1 MVLTAFALLLL
12 SAEPDASFAVV
23 ATATPGLE
31 RASSSAG
38 STLAER
44 LELTYVELGGYL
56 KTVGPGCSADLRCLS
71 EAPALSEARRVLHL
85 RVSPLSGGR
94 LSAELRLV
102 DRARVAVVD
111 RSAAIVE
118 AGELATW
125 AEKAATRL
133 FTRATA
139 PARTLPPSPFAAR
152 RAGAAPASPA
162 APPAPTVTT
171 PPPPVPPPSQD
182 KGVRGADEEP

>member
-1 MVLTAFALLLL
+1 MVLTALALLLL
-12 SAEPDASFAVV
+12 SAEPDPSFAVV

-31 RASSSAG
+31 RVASSAG

-44 LELTYVELGGYL
+44 LELAYVELGGYL

-71 EAPALSEARRVLHL
+71 AAPTLLDAKRALHL

-94 LSAELRLV
+94 LSAELRLI
-102 DRARVAVVD
+102 DRVRMAVTD

-118 AGELATW
+118 PGELATW

-133 FTRATA
+133 FTRTSAS
-139 PARTLPPSPFAAR
+139 ARTLPPSPFPAR
-152 RAGAAPASPA
+152 MAGPAPASL
-162 APPAPTVTT
+162 PPPSVT
-171 PPPPVPPPSQD
+171 PPVPPPTQIQS
-182 KGVRGADEEP
+182 VRGADEEP

>member
-1 MVLTAFALLLL
+1 MVLTALALLLL
-12 SAEPDASFAVV
+12 SAEPDPSFAVV

-31 RASSSAG
+31 RIASSAG

-71 EAPALSEARRVLHL
+71 EAPTLLDARRVLHL

-94 LSAELRLV
+94 LSAELRLI
-102 DRARVAVVD
+102 DRARMAVTD

-118 AGELATW
+118 PGEVAAW

-133 FTRATA
+133 FTRTSAS
-139 PARTLPPSPFAAR
+139 ARTLPPSLFPAR
-152 RAGAAPASPA
+152 TAGPAPASP
-162 APPAPTVTT
+162 
-171 PPPPVPPPSQD
+171 PPPPVPSPAQIKS
-182 KGVRGADEEP
+182 VRGADEEP